1 MRKIESTVVADEV
14 YRQIKQMIIDGTLE
28 PGIRVDRQTLAEG
41 LGVSMTPVNEA
52 VARLVGERFL
62 ERKIGS
68 ARGNDG
74 FFVPISQRD
83 ALVHLFEIRA
93 GIEGIAARLCV
104 ERITEDDRVP
114 EMQKIC
120 SFFSGFD
127 FGGRSATAEEISLY
141 IIEDMKFHEAIIDFS
156 GNSILADIDRNL
168 GCIHVSKVKGLV
180 RPPEETLSEHLA
192 IIEAFRAK
200 NAVIA
205 QSLMTQHHLR
215 SRDVLLKTLKRQ
227 QQVSSS

>member
-14 YRQIKQMIIDGTLE
+14 YRQIKRMIIDGTLE
-28 PGIRVDRQTLAEG
+28 PGSRVDRQVLAEG

-62 ERKIGS
+62 ERRIGS

-74 FFVPISQRD
+74 FFVPVSQRD

-104 ERITEDDRVP
+104 ERMIEDDRAP
-114 EMQKIC
+114 EIERLC
-120 SFFSGFD
+120 SFFSGYD
-127 FGGRSATAEEISLY
+127 FGSRAATSEEITKYTL
-141 IIEDMKFHEAIIDFS
+141 EDMNFHDAVINFS
-156 GNSILADIDRNL
+156 GNTILADIDRNL

-192 IIEAFRAK
+192 IIEAFRSK
-200 NAVIA
+200 DAVMA

-215 SRDVLLKTLKRQ
+215 SRDVLLETLKKKQ
-227 QQVSSS
+227 KSS

>member
-1 MRKIESTVVADEV
+1 VRKIESTVVADEV
-14 YRQIKQMIIDGTLE
+14 YRQIKRMIIDGTLE
-28 PGIRVDRQTLAEG
+28 PGSRVDRQTLAEG

-62 ERKIGS
+62 ERRIGS

-74 FFVPISQRD
+74 FFVPVSQRD

-104 ERITEDDRVP
+104 ERMIDDDSVP
-114 EMQKIC
+114 EVQKLC

-127 FGGRSATAEEISLY
+127 FGSRPANSEETKAY
-141 IIEDMKFHEAIIDFS
+141 TIEDMNFHEAVINFS
-156 GNSILADIDRNL
+156 GNTILADIDRNL

-200 NAVIA
+200 DALLA

-215 SRDVLLKTLKRQ
+215 SRDVLLETLKKQ
-227 QQVSSS
+227 QRVS